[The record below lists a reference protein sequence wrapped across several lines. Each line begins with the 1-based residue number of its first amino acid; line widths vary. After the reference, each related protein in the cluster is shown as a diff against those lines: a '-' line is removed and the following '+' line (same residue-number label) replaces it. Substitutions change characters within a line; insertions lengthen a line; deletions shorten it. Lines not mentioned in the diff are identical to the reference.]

1 MTVARLGYEIDSS
14 GAVKAAGDLDDMS
27 AAAKRAEVAA
37 DKVGAASKKAG
48 GYVQGAGAQ
57 TAYFTSQLNDIGM
70 MMAAGQNPLQL
81 ALQQGSQVSEGFQRM
96 GLSGRDAVK
105 MLASSFT
112 SMINPMSLMTL
123 GVIAGTAALTQWAFS
138 AAGAEDDARSL
149 DDVLGDL
156 ASTIKDYREASLTG
170 ADATEYVRKQ
180 FGMVNEE
187 TIRLGERM
195 QELRLREIMLDA
207 AEATRQLASE
217 FSGGLRSELARID
230 DLLGRDWF
238 DDEAEGA
245 KALAE
250 ALNEVR
256 MAKGPEEQ
264 LEKVRALSQEFLT
277 ATGGIDRMNGEQR
290 EFYQKLLDTEASL
303 SNVVSLTNGA
313 AGGLTNAANAAR
325 DLASAIAAAAGFSAN
340 LDSGIRVL
348 EAEIS
353 ALERGADASIART
366 IESMKLR
373 AEEQRQKQV
382 AAGQDR
388 TVADAQ
394 YAIDIAAI
402 GRQEELLKRRK
413 ELQDANKPGRTGG
426 GGGGASDAELTR
438 LVQSLQTEREVLDKW
453 YFEQQEIINSRKAME
468 LLSKEEHNNALL
480 ALDNQYSAQLV
491 AIKQQEAQ
499 HIISAQSAMYGEL
512 SSLLGMFGQKSKAAA
527 AAAIAINTVLRVRE
541 TLQNT
546 AAASVRALAELG
558 PIAGP
563 PAAAKIAAYGKA
575 QAALI
580 AAGGAIQA
588 VGKLGGSGS
597 GSSAGIT
604 ATGAQQTQQTRAIIS
619 LKGGRSR
626 FTVDELDDIV
636 QQIQDKSDDGVIIEG
651 FGRA

>member
-37 DKVGAASKKAG
+37 NKVGAASKQAG
-48 GYVQGAGAQ
+48 GYVRGAGAQ

-81 ALQQGSQVSEGFQRM
+81 ALQRGSQVSEGFQRM

-207 AEATRQLASE
+207 ADATRQLASE

-348 EAEIS
+348 EAEIG

-388 TVADAQ
+388 IVADAQ

-413 ELQDANKPGRTGG
+413 ELQGRAGGGAGG

-438 LVQSLQTEREVLDKW
+438 LVQSLQTEREVLDSW
-453 YFEQQEIINSRKAME
+453 YFEQQMALQMASDQELAIIGGKNEAKLRLE
-468 LLSKEEHNNALL
+468 QEYQER
-480 ALDNQYSAQLV
+480 LV

-626 FTVDELDDIV
+626 FTVEELDDIV

-651 FGRA
+651 FSRA